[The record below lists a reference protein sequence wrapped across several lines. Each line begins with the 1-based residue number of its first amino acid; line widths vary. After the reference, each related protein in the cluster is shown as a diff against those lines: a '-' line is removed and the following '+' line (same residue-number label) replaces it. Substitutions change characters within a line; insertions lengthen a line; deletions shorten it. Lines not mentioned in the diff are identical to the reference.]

1 MKQILPKL
9 TIAIAAIA
17 VSFQVQAAVSVALEP
32 ASQSVSTG
40 SPVFVDLVIHGLGNG
55 TAPSLGAFD
64 FDLSYNAS
72 LLSAAS
78 VAFGSHLDLGIFGS
92 VQSSDLSTPGLI
104 HLDEVSLE
112 SASDL
117 NSGQPAQ
124 FTIATFG
131 FTAIAPGTSSIDF
144 VLANLS
150 DELGQSLT
158 QFTSQGARVQS
169 IGGVAVPETASNLA
183 LLVLGLGSLLLF
195 PRQKSDR
202 VVGAPG
208 E

>member
-1 MKQILPKL
+1 MKRILPKL
-9 TIAIAAIA
+9 ATAIAAIA
-17 VSFQVQAAVSVALEP
+17 FSFQVQAAISVALEP

-55 TAPSLGAFD
+55 AAPSLGAFD

-78 VAFGSHLDLGIFGS
+78 VAFGSHLDVGVVAS
-92 VQSSDLSTPGLI
+92 VQSSNLSTPGLI

-117 NSGQPAQ
+117 NSGQPSQ
-124 FTIATFG
+124 FTLATFA
-131 FTAIAPGTSSIDF
+131 FTAIAPGSSSIDF
-144 VLANLS
+144 VLAGLS
-150 DELGQSLT
+150 DELGQSIT
-158 QFTSQGARVQS
+158 QFTTQGARVQS
-169 IGGVAVPETASNLA
+169 IGGVAVPDTGSSRA
-183 LLVLGLGSLLLF
+183 LLLLGLGTLLLF
-195 PRQKSDR
+195 PRQRSDR
-202 VVGAPG
+202 AVGAAA